1 MLNAVVRGEFTIY
14 PFVGGEEPP
23 PYVQVAI
30 DAINEAGLEVDLGP
44 LGTSVTGP
52 EDAVMDA
59 LHRAEAAALHAG
71 ATSIVIRL
79 EVVE

>member
-1 MLNAVVRGEFTIY
+1 MLNGMVRGEFAIY

-23 PYVQVAI
+23 PYVQAAI
-30 DAINEAGLEVDLGP
+30 EAINKAGLEVDLGP

-52 EDAVMDA
+52 ADEVLEA
-59 LHRAEAAALHAG
+59 LHRAQAAALEAG

-79 EVVE
+79 EVEE

>member
-1 MLNAVVRGEFTIY
+1 MVRGEFTIY

-23 PYVQVAI
+23 PYVQAAI

-44 LGTSVTGP
+44 LGSSVTGP
-52 EDAVMDA
+52 EDSVLDA
-59 LHRAEAAALHAG
+59 LHRAQAAALHAG

-79 EVVE
+79 EVVK